1 MAYPTK
7 NNKFSSTSRQNRQ
20 VENGPIPTLDAFI
33 SQIYLPYVK
42 TRKRSWQVDERLSR
56 KHLSGPF
63 GARQLD
69 QISRAEVEDWLN
81 SLLEAGFAPATCNRV
96 LAVFKTICSFAEIRG
111 YLPQGQSPCNGVSS
125 FKTPYQ
131 KERYLSQAEAVR
143 LMAALERDGTLS
155 ARAIQLLLLTG
166 ARKNEILKARWE
178 YVNLEQR
185 LITVPLSKSG
195 KPRYIVLS
203 EAAIAIVRKI
213 PRIAGSPWLFA
224 GHIPGKPLADLFDYW
239 EKLRGELGLQDV
251 RIHDLRHTFAS
262 FLVNSGHSLYEV
274 QKMLGHGDPRTTMR
288 YAHLGQ
294 DSLVAAA
301 EKVSGFYARPGNT
314 GKSAR

>member
-1 MAYPTK
+1 MAYPNRNSK
-7 NNKFSSTSRQNRQ
+7 ISGNFCQNGQ
-20 VENGPIPTLDAFI
+20 TPSGETPTLDTFI

-42 TRKRSWQVDERLSR
+42 TRKRSWQVDERLAR
-56 KHLSGPF
+56 KHMSMPF

-81 SLLEAGFAPATCNRV
+81 SMLEAGFATTTCNRV
-96 LAVFKTICSFAEIRG
+96 LAVFKTIYSFAETRG

-131 KERYLSQAEAVR
+131 KERYLSQGEAVR
-143 LMAALERDGTLS
+143 LMDALERDGTLS
-155 ARAIQLLLLTG
+155 AMAIQLLLLTG

-185 LITVPLSKSG
+185 LITVPISKSG

-203 EAAIAIVRKI
+203 DAAVAIVRKI
-213 PRIAGSPWLFA
+213 PRISGSPWLFA
-224 GHIPGKPLADLFDYW
+224 GNIPGKPLADLFDYW
-239 EKLRGELGLQDV
+239 EKLRSELGLQDV

-294 DSLVAAA
+294 ESLVAAA
-301 EKVSGFYARPGNT
+301 EKVSGFFVKPDDMAN
-314 GKSAR
+314 